1 MDYDLVAKM
10 QVNELKI
17 CLKVC
22 GLKISG
28 NKNELVAGVFSAIE
42 NVMPVKTA
50 VELEEDLKKEHEKKL
65 RVDDRLIPEP
75 FKIPHGWLE
84 EDEGMT
90 FWLMLLYPDIFN
102 YLMFYPTQL
111 DSTDLSDYKNS
122 KAYSCYNSDWFQ
134 PLYFH
139 KLSGSKLWI
148 IMEKSGKIRSCH
160 FICMAGMGQS
170 CNHVQKQSSR
180 SVHRKRCSENM
191 QKIYR
196 RTSMSKCDFNK
207 VALQLLLHGCSPVKL
222 LHIFTTPFCKNTSGG
237 LVLHVAAAMY
247 RTEAAVRNG
256 LTNPSC
262 TSTKNQWLPNH
273 KNAQPMKVK
282 DINFDREDL
291 RQ

>member
-28 NKNELVAGVFSAIE
+28 NKNELVAGVFSAME

-50 VELEEDLKKEHEKKL
+50 VEVEEDLKKEHEKKL

-84 EDEGMT
+84 EDEGMA
-90 FWLMLLYPDIFN
+90 FWLMLLYPDIFS

-111 DSTDLSDYKNS
+111 DITDLSDYKNS
-122 KAYSCYNSDWFQ
+122 KAYSCYNSGWFQ

-139 KLSGSKLWI
+139 KLSGSKLWT

-160 FICMAGMGQS
+160 FICMAGISSLATMFRSSPPEVFIGKSVLKICRKFTGEHPCQS
-170 CNHVQKQSSR
+170 AISIKLLCNFIEITFR
-180 SVHRKRCSENM
+180 
-191 QKIYR
+191 
-196 RTSMSKCDFNK
+196 
-207 VALQLLLHGCSPVKL
+207 HGCSPVKL

-237 LVLHVAAAMY
+237 LLLHVTAAMY
-247 RTEAAVRNG
+247 KIEAAVKNG
-256 LTNPSC
+256 LTNHS
-262 TSTKNQWLPNH
+262 
-273 KNAQPMKVK
+273 
-282 DINFDREDL
+282 
-291 RQ
+291 

>member
-28 NKNELVAGVFSAIE
+28 NKNELVAGVFSAME

-50 VELEEDLKKEHEKKL
+50 VEVEEDLKKEHEKKL

-111 DSTDLSDYKNS
+111 GSNDLSDYKNS
-122 KAYSCYNSDWFQ
+122 KTYSY
-134 PLYFH
+134 LV
-139 KLSGSKLWI
+139 I
-148 IMEKSGKIRSCH
+148 INLVG
-160 FICMAGMGQS
+160 F
-170 CNHVQKQSSR
+170 SR
-180 SVHRKRCSENM
+180 
-191 QKIYR
+191 Y
-196 RTSMSKCDFNK
+196 
-207 VALQLLLHGCSPVKL
+207 
-222 LHIFTTPFCKNTSGG
+222 IFTNY
-237 LVLHVAAAMY
+237 LEV
-247 RTEAAVRNG
+247 
-256 LTNPSC
+256 NPAFS
-262 TSTKNQWLPNH
+262 
-273 KNAQPMKVK
+273 K
-282 DINFDREDL
+282 DNEDSL
-291 RQ
+291 KE